1 MRQLKPKPI
10 NRESEF
16 KENEMFFSC
25 TDLKGIILSGNDIFE
40 RVSKYSMEELIGSPH
55 NIVRHPD
62 MPKAVFKLL
71 WDYIQSGRP
80 IVAYV
85 KNMAKDG
92 SYYWVLATVMPVKD
106 ETGKIKEYI
115 SIRIKPTSPYFS
127 IIPQLYK
134 NMLEAEKDGGIE
146 TSYKVL
152 MDSLQVLNFEN
163 YDEFMKDALI
173 AEIKNKT
180 SLSQI
185 EKSSTARKHSKLILE
200 SSNLYN
206 LIEKLFQ
213 SIMKL
218 ENLKNVFSKE
228 AEEIYKMADEIRLTA
243 LNSSI
248 ESMHLGSSGAVF
260 SVISAE
266 MRKNSEEESK
276 IIKQMRGLID
286 LNTKGIKEIMFTIT
300 LSKLEILMLLKFL
313 SSLEEKGN
321 DTNENLNNFYYL
333 LSSSSE
339 YFYKLSKLLIN
350 NFNTLEEIYKKIKT
364 LKTLIEELETMYFK
378 GLIESGYFDNTNFS
392 IIYTG
397 VKDLVTKNKRNILQ
411 MEDSVANILEKRS
424 SIIENIEET
433 RKELDR
439 VKKLLNSS

>member
-25 TDLKGIILSGNDIFE
+25 TDLKGIILSGNDVFE

-276 IIKQMRGLID
+276 IVKQMRRLID